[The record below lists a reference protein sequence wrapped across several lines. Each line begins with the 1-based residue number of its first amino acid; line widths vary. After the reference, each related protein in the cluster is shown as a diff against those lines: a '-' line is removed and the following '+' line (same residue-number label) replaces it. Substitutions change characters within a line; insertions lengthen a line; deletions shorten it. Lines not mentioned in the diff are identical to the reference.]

1 MATVVD
7 KQIVEE
13 GPRNAVVK
21 LTGALTD
28 ANVSEVSVVKPTDF
42 SNNDRWQVLSGFRVD
57 AVMYS
62 IGQGIEVV
70 LSWNSNSPQQIAP
83 LAGRGKIDATGDG
96 GFLPNTLLTG
106 YDGSINLVTTGFQ
119 AGTTQN
125 FTIFLR
131 LVKLYAPTGR

>member
-1 MATVVD
+1 MSTLVD

-21 LTGALTD
+21 LTGVLSDSNIT
-28 ANVSEVSVVKPTDF
+28 ETSVIKPSDF
-42 SNNDRWQVLSGFRVD
+42 TNNDRWQVISGFRVD
-57 AVMYS
+57 AIMYS
-62 IGQGIEVV
+62 IGQGLEIV
-70 LSWNSNSPQQIAP
+70 LSWNGNSPQQIAP
-83 LAGRGKIDATGDG
+83 IAGRGKIDATGDG

-106 YDGSINLVTTGFQ
+106 YDGSINLATSGYS